1 MGKYF
6 GTDGVRAIAGQ
17 SPLVA
22 DFIEKLGYV
31 SLQKLQ
37 AYAKD
42 AHLKSQ
48 VIIAQDSRAS
58 GPAILEALQK
68 GIRASGADVISIGVS
83 PTPSV
88 A

>member
-37 AYAKD
+37 AYAKIGMLMLSFLMN
-42 AHLKSQ
+42 LKWITQ
-48 VIIAQDSRAS
+48 R
-58 GPAILEALQK
+58 
-68 GIRASGADVISIGVS
+68 R
-83 PTPSV
+83 
-88 A
+88 